1 MRHPTARA
9 VLVGSIIALSSL
21 ALSAPPASAEFS
33 TELQEALTTSK
44 YAYIAS
50 ERKSGTLGRP
60 AEIWYMYHDGAVW
73 VGTPKTTYRARRIA
87 AGRTKARVALG
98 TPDGP
103 AFDATGSIVE
113 DSELTALLF
122 ERLAQ
127 KYPTGWKSYEN
138 GFRSGFQDGSRV
150 LIKYA
155 PAD

>member
-1 MRHPTARA
+1 MRHIA
-9 VLVGSIIALSSL
+9 VLVSTVLTLSGL
-21 ALSAPPASAEFS
+21 LTLSQRVSAAEFS
-33 TELQEALTTSK
+33 AELEQALKTSR

-50 ERKSGTLGRP
+50 ERKSGDLGRP

-73 VGTPKTTYRARRIA
+73 VGTPKATHRAKRIA

-98 TPDGP
+98 KPGGP
-103 AFDATGSIVE
+103 AFDATGSIV
-113 DSELTALLF
+113 DDAELTALLF

-127 KYPTGWKSYEN
+127 KYPSGWKSFEN

-150 LIKYA
+150 LIKYG

>member
-1 MRHPTARA
+1 MRHIV
-9 VLVGSIIALSSL
+9 VLVSTVIALSATL
-21 ALSAPPASAEFS
+21 ALSHAAEFS
-33 TELQEALTTSK
+33 AELEEALKTSR

-50 ERKSGTLGRP
+50 ERKSGDLGQP

-73 VGTPKTTYRARRIA
+73 VGTPKATYRAKRIT

-98 TPDGP
+98 TPNGP

-113 DSELTALLF
+113 DAELTDLLF

-127 KYPTGWKSYEN
+127 KYPSSWKSFES

-150 LIKYA
+150 LIKYG